1 MAGSIARPLNDS
13 LKVSHE
19 KAAFLIHTTS
29 TPWCV
34 LLPLSGWL
42 GAMTGY
48 LTSGG
53 VPDDQ
58 AIAVLFESIPLNFYC
73 IIAVVFA
80 LISCFAPVD
89 FGPMKK
95 AEERADSTGELDNP
109 SSREEQGTVAANKV
123 ADTAKPRIINMILPI
138 LVMIVTIIAILMIT
152 GKGDPTKGAGM
163 QSLLWGS
170 FLAVF
175 SISSLCLV
183 ERIFTLQQ
191 LTNEILTGMK
201 SMFGIAAILCLAFT
215 LSPLV
220 KQMGTGAYLS
230 SLFSSFLTPAVLP
243 AVTFIITM
251 ILSFATGTSMGT
263 MAIMAVIALPMAISM
278 DVSIPLTAGAM
289 FGGSIFGDHA
299 SPISD
304 TTIMSCAT
312 SGCAI
317 MDHVKTQMPYVLGFA
332 LVSLVLYLVCGFVM

>member
-1 MAGSIARPLNDS
+1 
-13 LKVSHE
+13 
-19 KAAFLIHTTS
+19 
-29 TPWCV
+29 
-34 LLPLSGWL
+34 
-42 GAMTGY
+42 
-48 LTSGG
+48 
-53 VPDDQ
+53 
-58 AIAVLFESIPLNFYC
+58 
-73 IIAVVFA
+73 
-80 LISCFAPVD
+80 
-89 FGPMKK
+89 
-95 AEERADSTGELDNP
+95 
-109 SSREEQGTVAANKV
+109 
-123 ADTAKPRIINMILPI
+123 
-138 LVMIVTIIAILMIT
+138 
-152 GKGDPTKGAGM
+152 M

-175 SISSLCLV
+175 SISFLCLV

-251 ILSFATGTSMGT
+251 ILSFATGTAMGT

-299 SPISD
+299 SPVSD